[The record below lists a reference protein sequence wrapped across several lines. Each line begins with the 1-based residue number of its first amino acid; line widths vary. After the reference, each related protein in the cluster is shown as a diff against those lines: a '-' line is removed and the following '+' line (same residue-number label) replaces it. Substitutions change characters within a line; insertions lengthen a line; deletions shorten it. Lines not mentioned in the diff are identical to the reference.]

1 MEVTLSEKGNTL
13 GDLNTQS
20 KISAWN
26 LSCQMHAI
34 AYVQNTC
41 HKQMPTA
48 I

>member
-1 MEVTLSEKGNTL
+1 MEVILSEKGNTL
-13 GDLNTQS
+13 GDLNTQA
-20 KISAWN
+20 KISARD